1 MEFMLEVHMIDDD
14 LDISELLQEY
24 FEGSPYKL
32 THSEEPYSGM
42 EYVLNNKVDLV
53 LLDLMLPGID
63 GFDVCKKIRE
73 KDPLIPIIMLTA
85 KKDDFNKI
93 VGLEIGADDY
103 MSKPFN
109 PRELMARIKTVLR
122 RFEKTSETN
131 NNSNI
136 SSNIINSPH
145 KELSLNLDSREVSFK
160 GEIIEFTTTEFDL
173 LKCLVENAGIV
184 QSREA
189 LMNKVKGIDFES
201 FDRSIDV
208 FISKIRQKLDDKTKA
223 ELIKTVRGIGY
234 VFSKQV

>member
-1 MEFMLEVHMIDDD
+1 MIDDD
-14 LDISELLQEY
+14 LDISELLQDY
-24 FEGSPYKL
+24 FEGSPYRL
-32 THSEEPYSGM
+32 THSEDPYTGM
-42 EYVLNNKVDLV
+42 DYISKNKVDLV
-53 LLDLMLPGID
+53 ILDLMLPGMD

-73 KDPLIPIIMLTA
+73 RDSLIPIIMLTA
-85 KKDDFNKI
+85 KKDDFDKI

-122 RFEKTSETN
+122 RFEKTSEINQNTTTTN
-131 NNSNI
+131 NIVTSTNKDVI
-136 SSNIINSPH
+136 
-145 KELSLNLDSREVSFK
+145 LNLDSREVSFK
-160 GEIIEFTTTEFDL
+160 GEVIEFTTTEFDL

-184 QSREA
+184 QSRDS

-208 FISKIRQKLDDKTKA
+208 FISKIRQKLDDKKG

-234 VFSKQV
+234 VFSKQS